1 MEATA
6 SSPSKSS
13 KNNLC
18 GSQPLRFW
26 GWFSHGNP
34 QQNGDEGRMRIEPS
48 LITSS
53 LQVSGKARII
63 VVLGMHLQ
71 KRKYVWVE
79 EGAIVIREVPNKREL

>member
-1 MEATA
+1 
-6 SSPSKSS
+6 
-13 KNNLC
+13 
-18 GSQPLRFW
+18 
-26 GWFSHGNP
+26 
-34 QQNGDEGRMRIEPS
+34 MRIEPS